1 MPSFQVAYTP
11 KRGHEFNAAVY
22 LITIVPDRK
31 RYYLQTYRPIMRK
44 STTITLFLFTIL
56 LGLSCNTSYRSQ
68 ALQHN
73 EYRITASSPRD
84 PSLQAVLKP
93 YSDSINSSMNAVIG
107 IAEKS
112 LDKKAPEGTLGNFM
126 VDAFFVMA
134 KEKFNTPIDIAFMNY
149 GGIRLTQ
156 LPAGPVT
163 RGKIFELMPFDNLL
177 VLQRMKGSMLQ
188 QFLDHIA
195 NRGGWPIANATMQI
209 KDKKA
214 VNVMI
219 GGKPLD
225 PSAMYTTL
233 NSDFIA
239 NGGDNADMLRNI
251 PQESIGYLMRDALF
265 DYIGWLKSQG
275 RNISANEENRVTDGQ

>member
-1 MPSFQVAYTP
+1 MRKP
-11 KRGHEFNAAVY
+11 
-22 LITIVPDRK
+22 ITIALLLLPV
-31 RYYLQTYRPIMRK
+31 
-44 STTITLFLFTIL
+44 L

-68 ALQHN
+68 ALQHS
-73 EYRITASSPRD
+73 EYRITSSVPEDPALASI
-84 PSLQAVLKP
+84 LKP
-93 YSDSINSSMNAVIG
+93 YKDSVNNSMNAVIG
-107 IAEKS
+107 VAEKS
-112 LDKKAPEGTLGNFM
+112 LDKKAPEGSLGNFM
-126 VDAFFVMA
+126 VDAFYAMA
-134 KEKFNTPIDIAFMNY
+134 KEKFNTAIDVAFMNY

-163 RGKIFELMPFDNLL
+163 KGKIFELMPFDNLL

-188 QFLDHIA
+188 QFFDHIA

-233 NSDFIA
+233 NSDFVA
-239 NGGDNADMLRNI
+239 NGGDNSDMLRNI
-251 PQESIGYLMRDALF
+251 PQQNIGYLMRDALF
-265 DYIGWLKSQG
+265 DFIARLKSQG
-275 RNISANEENRVTDGQ
+275 KNITGNVENRVTDAD